1 MKVDTKRVT
10 LTLILT
16 IILLIGLYFIVRYT
30 IDAQNRETVA
40 ALDTAI
46 VEQEKNL
53 LTLAEITRT
62 NGADTATERI
72 IVDCTYDERQQFDKL
87 LDVLSASISKQQLT
101 DLNTLFYKCGS
112 FYADRKSVMATRLVR
127 EVAIYAD
134 YLKLRS
140 VMSGDNGDIKSV
152 ESWTNLA
159 EAELKTAEFF
169 NQLVSLQGKVITE
182 LNAGK
187 NADSPEIAETLK
199 EVNTVRGQMLVLS
212 KQIEVYKTEA
222 LTL

>member
-62 NGADTATERI
+62 NGADKATERI
-72 IVDCTYDERQQFDKL
+72 IADCTYDERQQFDKL
-87 LDVLSASISKQQLT
+87 LDLLSANISQQQLT

-112 FYADRKSVMATRLVR
+112 FYADRKAVMATRLVR
-127 EVAIYAD
+127 EVEIYAD

-140 VMSGDNGDIKSV
+140 VMSNDAGKTKSV

-187 NADSPEIAETLK
+187 KADSPEIAETLK

>member
-16 IILLIGLYFIVRYT
+16 IVLLIGLYFIVRYT

-46 VEQEKNL
+46 AEQEKNL
-53 LTLAEITRT
+53 ITLAEITRT

-72 IVDCTYDERQQFDKL
+72 IVDCSYDERQQFDKL
-87 LDVLSASISKQQLT
+87 LDLLSASISKEQLL

-112 FYADRKSVMATRLVR
+112 FYSDRKSVMATRLVR
-127 EVAIYAD
+127 EVEVFED

-140 VMSGDNGDIKSV
+140 VMSSESSKSKTLDP
-152 ESWTNLA
+152 WKKLA
-159 EAELKTAEFF
+159 EAELKTAEYF
-169 NQLVSLQGKVITE
+169 NQLVLLQGKVITE

-187 NADSPEIAETLK
+187 NATAPELVATLQ